1 MLMGL
6 WVSCT
11 LAALASGFT
20 PGWVQVCSTFSLD
33 QWLPRAYGP
42 FLDTHSRTQTEGTAA
57 TWGMF
62 LFSFFFFLAALRHM
76 EFLSRGSSPSC
87 GHNLQHRCGNTGS
100 LNTLCQAGDRT
111 CMLALQRYHRYH
123 CATAGTALPLIL
135 IIRMFVA
142 SYFVPLFQDCF
153 AYLMSLEI
161 PYEF

>member
-1 MLMGL
+1 MQVDSLFSQHHS
-6 WVSCT
+6 WRNCPF
-11 LAALASGFT
+11 LAASLKIVSGLSILFY
-20 PGWVQVCSTFSLD
+20 CSMYLSLC
-33 QWLPRAYGP
+33 PYP
-42 FLDTHSRTQTEGTAA
+42 P
-57 TWGMF
+57 
-62 LFSFFFFLAALRHM
+62 SFFLLLFLHFSFLAALRHM

-100 LNTLCQAGDRT
+100 LNTLCQAGDQT
-111 CMLALQRYHRYH
+111 CMLALQRCHRYH